1 MCDESCELYGDIKL
15 ILNEDSYLINLYQ
28 RFPVTLDRGQDATIW
43 DNNGKQYIDCMGGY
57 GVAIIGHCNNDVINA
72 IDLQL
77 NKLMVCHMSTYH
89 DSRLQFLSKLNSIAP
104 DNLGRI
110 FLSNS
115 GAESIEAALKFSR
128 KYSQKT
134 GVISMHGGYHGKTFG
149 ALSVTYNSKYRKSF
163 SPLLEGIKF
172 VPFGDTSSL
181 NEAIDES
188 IGTVILEPIQGET
201 GIIMP
206 PEGYVRAVRD
216 ICTEKKIVLIFD
228 EIQTGLGR
236 TGKMWA
242 GQNWSTV
249 PDIMCIAK
257 GVASGVPTG
266 VTFVKDEIAKCM
278 NLGEHS
284 STFAGNPI
292 SCSAGSA
299 TIDAIINGDLVNK
312 ASATGMYFKNR
323 LLELKDKHPIIRDVR
338 GMGMMLALESR
349 FDVRDVLMDGIKNGL
364 LMLYS
369 GRTIIRLL
377 PPLVMKKEQVS
388 KAIEILDVIL
398 TEEEKRRN
406 VKR

>member
-1 MCDESCELYGDIKL
+1 MIT
-15 ILNEDSYLINLYQ
+15 NEDSFLINLYQ
-28 RFPVTLDRGQDATIW
+28 RFPVTVERAQGATIW
-43 DNNGKQYIDCMGGY
+43 DTDGKEYIDCMGGY
-57 GVAIIGHCNNDVINA
+57 GVAIIGHCNKDVINA
-72 IDLQL
+72 ITLQM
-77 NKLMVCHMSTYH
+77 NKLMVCHMSTYN

-104 DNLGRI
+104 ENLSRI
-110 FLSNS
+110 FFSNS

-128 KYSQKT
+128 KFSQK
-134 GVISMHGGYHGKTFG
+134 GGIISMYGGYHGKTFG

-163 SPLLEGIKF
+163 NPLLERIKF
-172 VPFGDTSSL
+172 VPFGDISSL
-181 NEAIDES
+181 IDAIDET
-188 IGTVILEPIQGET
+188 IGTVILEPIQGES

-206 PEGYVRAVRD
+206 PDGYVKAVRE
-216 ICTEKKIVLIFD
+216 ICTEKKLVLIFD

-242 GQNWSTV
+242 GQNWTTA

-257 GVASGVPTG
+257 GIASGIPTG

-292 SCSAGSA
+292 TCSAGSA
-299 TIDAIINGDLVNK
+299 TIDTIIKEDLVTK
-312 ASATGMYFKNR
+312 ASDTGTYFKKN
-323 LLELKDKHPIIRDVR
+323 LIELKEKHPIIRDVR

-349 FDVRDVLMDGIKNGL
+349 FDIRDILMDGIRNGL

-388 KAIEILDVIL
+388 RAIEIMDKIL
-398 TEEEKRRN
+398 SLEEKRRN
-406 VKR
+406 VKN

>member
-1 MCDESCELYGDIKL
+1 MIT
-15 ILNEDSYLINLYQ
+15 NEDSFLINLYQ
-28 RFPVTLDRGQDATIW
+28 RFPVTVERAQGATIW
-43 DNNGKQYIDCMGGY
+43 DTDGKEYIDCMGGY
-57 GVAIIGHCNNDVINA
+57 GVAIIGHCNKDVINA
-72 IDLQL
+72 ITLQM
-77 NKLMVCHMSTYH
+77 NKLMVCHMSTYN

-104 DNLGRI
+104 ENLSRI
-110 FLSNS
+110 FFSNS

-128 KYSQKT
+128 KFSQK
-134 GVISMHGGYHGKTFG
+134 GGIISMYGGYHGKTFG

-163 SPLLEGIKF
+163 NPLLERIKF
-172 VPFGDTSSL
+172 VPFGDISSL
-181 NEAIDES
+181 IDAIDET
-188 IGTVILEPIQGET
+188 IGTVILEPIQGES

-206 PEGYVRAVRD
+206 PDGYVKAVRE
-216 ICTEKKIVLIFD
+216 ICTERKLVLIFD

-242 GQNWSTV
+242 GQNWTTA

-257 GVASGVPTG
+257 GIASGIPTG

-292 SCSAGSA
+292 TCSAGSA
-299 TIDAIINGDLVNK
+299 TIDTIIKEDLVTK
-312 ASATGMYFKNR
+312 ASDTGTYFKKN
-323 LLELKDKHPIIRDVR
+323 LIELKEKHPIIRDVR

-349 FDVRDVLMDGIKNGL
+349 FDVRDILMDGIRNGL

-388 KAIEILDVIL
+388 RAIEIMDKIL
-398 TEEEKRRN
+398 SLEEERRN
-406 VKR
+406 VKN

>member
-1 MCDESCELYGDIKL
+1 L
-15 ILNEDSYLINLYQ
+15 IPNEDSFLINLYQ
-28 RFPVTLDRGQDATIW
+28 RFPVTVERAQGATIW
-43 DNNGKQYIDCMGGY
+43 DTDGKEYIDCMGGY
-57 GVAIIGHCNNDVINA
+57 GVAIIGHCNKDVINA
-72 IDLQL
+72 ITLQM
-77 NKLMVCHMSTYH
+77 NKLMVCHMSTYN
-89 DSRLQFLSKLNSIAP
+89 DSRLQFLSKLKSIAP
-104 DNLGRI
+104 ENLSRI
-110 FLSNS
+110 FFSNS

-128 KYSQKT
+128 KFTQKS
-134 GVISMHGGYHGKTFG
+134 GIISMYGGYHGKTFG
-149 ALSVTYNSKYRKSF
+149 ALSVTYNSKYRKYF
-163 SPLLEGIKF
+163 YPLLEGIKF
-172 VPFGDTSSL
+172 VPFGDISSL
-181 NEAIDES
+181 VDAIDES
-188 IGTVILEPIQGET
+188 IGTVILEPIQGES

-206 PEGYVRAVRD
+206 PDGYVKAVRE
-216 ICTEKKIVLIFD
+216 ICTEKKLVLIFD

-242 GQNWSTV
+242 GQNWTSV

-257 GVASGVPTG
+257 GIASGIPTG

-299 TIDAIINGDLVNK
+299 TIDTIIKEDLVTK
-312 ASATGMYFKNR
+312 ASDTGTYFKKK
-323 LLELKDKHPIIRDVR
+323 LIELMGKHPIIRDVR

-349 FDVRDVLMDGIKNGL
+349 FDVRDILMDGIRNGL

-388 KAIEILDVIL
+388 KAIEIMDKIL
-398 TEEEKRRN
+398 SLEEKRRN
-406 VKR
+406 VKN

>member
-1 MCDESCELYGDIKL
+1 LCDESCELYGDIKL

-57 GVAIIGHCNNDVINA
+57 GVAIIGHCNKDVINA
-72 IDLQL
+72 IALQL

-134 GVISMHGGYHGKTFG
+134 GVISNHGKTFG

-398 TEEEKRRN
+398 TEEEKRHN

>member
-1 MCDESCELYGDIKL
+1 MIT
-15 ILNEDSYLINLYQ
+15 NEDSFLINLYQ
-28 RFPVTLDRGQDATIW
+28 RFPVTVERAQGATIW
-43 DNNGKQYIDCMGGY
+43 DTDGKEYIDCMGGY
-57 GVAIIGHCNNDVINA
+57 GVAIIGHCNKDVINA
-72 IDLQL
+72 ITLQM
-77 NKLMVCHMSTYH
+77 NKLMVCHMSTYN

-104 DNLGRI
+104 ENLSRI
-110 FLSNS
+110 FFSNS

-128 KYSQKT
+128 KFSQK
-134 GVISMHGGYHGKTFG
+134 GGIISMYGGYHGKTFG

-163 SPLLEGIKF
+163 NPLLEGIKF
-172 VPFGDTSSL
+172 VPFGDISSL
-181 NEAIDES
+181 IDAIDES
-188 IGTVILEPIQGET
+188 IGTVILEPIQGES

-206 PEGYVRAVRD
+206 PDGYVKAVRE
-216 ICTEKKIVLIFD
+216 ICTEKKLVLIFD

-242 GQNWSTV
+242 GQNWTTV

-257 GVASGVPTG
+257 GIASGIPTG

-292 SCSAGSA
+292 TCSAGTA
-299 TIDAIINGDLVNK
+299 TIDTIIKEDLVTK
-312 ASATGMYFKNR
+312 ASDTGTYFKKK
-323 LLELKDKHPIIRDVR
+323 LIELKEKHPIIRDVR

-349 FDVRDVLMDGIKNGL
+349 FDIRDILMDGIRNGL

-388 KAIEILDVIL
+388 RAIEIMDKIL
-398 TEEEKRRN
+398 SLEEKRRN
-406 VKR
+406 VKN

>member
-1 MCDESCELYGDIKL
+1 MIT
-15 ILNEDSYLINLYQ
+15 NEDSFLINLYQ
-28 RFPVTLDRGQDATIW
+28 RFPVTVERAQGATIW
-43 DNNGKQYIDCMGGY
+43 DTDGKEYIDCMGGY
-57 GVAIIGHCNNDVINA
+57 GVAIIGHCNKDVINA
-72 IDLQL
+72 ITLQM
-77 NKLMVCHMSTYH
+77 NKLMVCHMSTYN

-104 DNLGRI
+104 ENLSRI
-110 FLSNS
+110 FFSNS

-128 KYSQKT
+128 KFSQK
-134 GVISMHGGYHGKTFG
+134 GGIISMYGGYHGKTFG

-163 SPLLEGIKF
+163 NPLLEGIKF
-172 VPFGDTSSL
+172 VPFGDISSL
-181 NEAIDES
+181 IDAIDES
-188 IGTVILEPIQGET
+188 IGTVILEPIQGES

-206 PEGYVRAVRD
+206 PDGYVKAVRE
-216 ICTEKKIVLIFD
+216 ICTEKKLVLIFD

-242 GQNWSTV
+242 GQNWTTA

-257 GVASGVPTG
+257 GIASGIPTG

-292 SCSAGSA
+292 TCSAGSA
-299 TIDAIINGDLVNK
+299 TIDTIIKEDLVTK
-312 ASATGMYFKNR
+312 ASDTGTYFKKN
-323 LLELKDKHPIIRDVR
+323 LIELKEKHPIIRDVR

-349 FDVRDVLMDGIKNGL
+349 FDIRDILMDGIRNGL

-388 KAIEILDVIL
+388 RAIEIMDKIL
-398 TEEEKRRN
+398 SLEEERRN
-406 VKR
+406 VKN

>member
-1 MCDESCELYGDIKL
+1 L
-15 ILNEDSYLINLYQ
+15 ITNEDSFLINLYQ
-28 RFPVTLDRGQDATIW
+28 RFPVTVERAQGATIW
-43 DNNGKQYIDCMGGY
+43 DTDGKEYIDCMGGY
-57 GVAIIGHCNNDVINA
+57 GVAIIGHCNKDVINA
-72 IDLQL
+72 ITLQM
-77 NKLMVCHMSTYH
+77 NKLMVCHMSTYN

-104 DNLGRI
+104 ENLSRI
-110 FLSNS
+110 FFSNS

-128 KYSQKT
+128 KFSQK
-134 GVISMHGGYHGKTFG
+134 GGIISMYGGYHGKTFG

-163 SPLLEGIKF
+163 NPLLEGIKF
-172 VPFGDTSSL
+172 VPFGDISSL
-181 NEAIDES
+181 IDAIDES
-188 IGTVILEPIQGET
+188 IGTVILEPIQGES

-206 PEGYVRAVRD
+206 PDGYVKAVRE
-216 ICTEKKIVLIFD
+216 ICTEKKLVLIFD

-242 GQNWSTV
+242 GQNWTTA

-257 GVASGVPTG
+257 GIASGIPTG

-292 SCSAGSA
+292 TCSAGSA
-299 TIDAIINGDLVNK
+299 TIDTIIKEDLVTK
-312 ASATGMYFKNR
+312 ASDTGTYFKKN
-323 LLELKDKHPIIRDVR
+323 LIELKEKHPIIRDVR

-349 FDVRDVLMDGIKNGL
+349 FDIRDILMDGIRNGL

-388 KAIEILDVIL
+388 RAIEIMDKIL
-398 TEEEKRRN
+398 SLESRGEEA
-406 VKR
+406 

>member
-1 MCDESCELYGDIKL
+1 L
-15 ILNEDSYLINLYQ
+15 ITNEDSFLINLYQ
-28 RFPVTLDRGQDATIW
+28 RFPVTVERAQGATIW
-43 DNNGKQYIDCMGGY
+43 DADGKEYIDCMGGY
-57 GVAIIGHCNNDVINA
+57 GVAIIGHCNKDVINA
-72 IDLQL
+72 ITLQM
-77 NKLMVCHMSTYH
+77 NKLMVCHMSTYN

-104 DNLGRI
+104 ENLSRI
-110 FLSNS
+110 FFSNS
-115 GAESIEAALKFSR
+115 GAESVEAALKFSR
-128 KYSQKT
+128 KFSQK
-134 GVISMHGGYHGKTFG
+134 GGIISMYGGYHGKTFG

-163 SPLLEGIKF
+163 NPLLEGIKF
-172 VPFGDTSSL
+172 VPFGDISSL
-181 NEAIDES
+181 IDAIDES
-188 IGTVILEPIQGET
+188 IGTVILEPIQGES

-206 PEGYVRAVRD
+206 PDGYVKAVRE
-216 ICTEKKIVLIFD
+216 ICTERKLVLIFD

-242 GQNWSTV
+242 GQNWTTA

-257 GVASGVPTG
+257 GIASGIPTG

-292 SCSAGSA
+292 TCSAGSA
-299 TIDAIINGDLVNK
+299 TIDTIIKENLVTK
-312 ASATGMYFKNR
+312 ASDTGTYFKKN
-323 LLELKDKHPIIRDVR
+323 LIELKEKHPIIRDVR

-349 FDVRDVLMDGIKNGL
+349 FDIRDILMDGIRNGL

-388 KAIEILDVIL
+388 RAIEIMDKIL
-398 TEEEKRRN
+398 SLEEERRN
-406 VKR
+406 VKN

>member
-1 MCDESCELYGDIKL
+1 MIT
-15 ILNEDSYLINLYQ
+15 NEDSFLINLYQ
-28 RFPVTLDRGQDATIW
+28 RFPVTVERAQGATIW
-43 DNNGKQYIDCMGGY
+43 DADGKEYIDCMGGY
-57 GVAIIGHCNNDVINA
+57 GVAIIGHCNKDVINA
-72 IDLQL
+72 ITLQM
-77 NKLMVCHMSTYH
+77 NKLMVCHMSTYN

-104 DNLGRI
+104 ENLSRI
-110 FLSNS
+110 FFSNS

-128 KYSQKT
+128 KFSQK
-134 GVISMHGGYHGKTFG
+134 GGIISMYGGYHGKTFG

-163 SPLLEGIKF
+163 NPLLERIKF
-172 VPFGDTSSL
+172 VPFGDISSL
-181 NEAIDES
+181 IDAIDET
-188 IGTVILEPIQGET
+188 IGTVILEPIQGES

-206 PEGYVRAVRD
+206 PDGYVKAVRE
-216 ICTEKKIVLIFD
+216 ICTERKLVLIFD

-242 GQNWSTV
+242 GQNWTTA

-257 GVASGVPTG
+257 GIASGIPTG

-292 SCSAGSA
+292 TCSAGSA
-299 TIDAIINGDLVNK
+299 TIDTIIKENLVTK
-312 ASATGMYFKNR
+312 ASDTGTYFKKN
-323 LLELKDKHPIIRDVR
+323 LIELKEKHPIIRDVR

-349 FDVRDVLMDGIKNGL
+349 FDIRDILMDGIRNGL

-388 KAIEILDVIL
+388 RAIEIMDKIL
-398 TEEEKRRN
+398 SLEEERRN
-406 VKR
+406 VKN